1 MEAKK
6 KEKEVEVGNSITYF
20 NDVLSKDVIDKIR
33 ERTGVDD
40 EQLARVRDYNNAVK
54 VEFIKESG
62 VRTAKFI
69 KSLGSK
75 EKGDIIC
82 KYIDGDID
90 LSLTIARDVPVVTR
104 NGKSKVNKVYLVES
118 RPANKDLNDALKAAK
133 KLLNINSQKLLG

>member
-20 NDVLSKDVIDKIR
+20 NDVLSKDVVDKIR

-40 EQLARVRDYNNAVK
+40 EQLARVRDYNNVIK
-54 VEFIKESG
+54 TEFIKESG
-62 VRTAKFI
+62 VRTASFI
-69 KSLGSK
+69 KSFGTK

-82 KYIDGDID
+82 KYIDDDID

-104 NGKSKVNKVYLVES
+104 KGKTTINKVYLVES
-118 RPANKDLNDALKAAK
+118 RPANKDLDDALKAAK

>member
-40 EQLARVRDYNNAVK
+40 EQLARVRDYNNTVK

-62 VRTAKFI
+62 VRTASFI
-69 KSLGSK
+69 KSFGAE
-75 EKGDIIC
+75 EKGDVIC
-82 KYIDGDID
+82 KYKDDDID

-104 NGKSKVNKVYLVES
+104 KGRSKVNKVYLVES
-118 RPANKDLNDALKAAK
+118 RPANKDLDDALKAAK